1 MVRVKK
7 KYSQHARPKCSRD
20 FHLKS
25 QSEKLNKALSSN
37 QICGCVTEQQYF
49 FFDAKQTR
57 VQIEAIMTEPGL
69 KL

>member
-1 MVRVKK
+1 MVRVEK
-7 KYSQHARPKCSRD
+7 KYSMPDQSVAVIST
-20 FHLKS
+20 LKS
-25 QSEKLNKALSSN
+25 PSEKLNKALSSS
-37 QICGCVTEQQYF
+37 QICGCVTEQQYL